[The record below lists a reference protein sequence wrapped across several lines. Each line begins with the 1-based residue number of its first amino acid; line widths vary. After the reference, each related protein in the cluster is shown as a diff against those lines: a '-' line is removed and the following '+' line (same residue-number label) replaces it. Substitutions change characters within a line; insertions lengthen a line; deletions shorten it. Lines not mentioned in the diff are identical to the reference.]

1 MTMIINI
8 LQCLFEILSILMCLS
23 LLYGEKFCLDKL
35 SVGLILFDVTF
46 CMVLAV
52 YHPLNESLTVLVYPV
67 IVVYCG
73 LKYGWKW
80 KPIFVN
86 NILYIFIVGSLQVLY
101 LNIYYFFLGTFLT
114 ENMIFVIACASMFL
128 MFYMLRKKKWY
139 VISDMIQKWNPFMN
153 MGFIVLFSFVVLAI
167 ILYKVYNRM
176 SIEGYLII
184 FLYALVICIILAIW
198 QEFRIKRVEMD
209 AEMKCYNTYIHAYEE
224 LIDIVR
230 MRQHEFDN
238 HLNSIISLQYT
249 TDGYEA
255 LKNAQ
260 TLYIHEIQS
269 DNRYN
274 KLLKEGNPFF
284 IGFLYGK
291 FQSLSKEGID
301 IDYQVKVGILEGY
314 GLPVYKLIEIA
325 NDLITNAA
333 EALTQTEEKRLSVT
347 ALEDEEKFVME
358 VRNRGEVLDPEY
370 ISKCFEKGTSSKG
383 EGRGYGLYNVRD
395 ICDRYRLELAFYNQE
410 QQGKNWVCFQ
420 ITAKKLP
427 G

>member
-1 MTMIINI
+1 MTIAISIMRY
-8 LQCLFEILSILMCLS
+8 LFEILSVLLCLS
-23 LLYGEKFCLDKL
+23 LLYGEKFHLDKL
-35 SVGLILFDVTF
+35 TISLILFDVTF
-46 CMVLAV
+46 YTLLEV
-52 YHPLNESLTVLVYPV
+52 YHLSNSLTVIVYPM
-67 IVVYCG
+67 IVVFCG

-80 KPIFVN
+80 KPILVN
-86 NILYIFIVGSLQVLY
+86 NILYIFIIGILQVFY
-101 LNIYYFFLGTFLT
+101 LMICYSLLDKCLNENVILT
-114 ENMIFVIACASMFL
+114 IASGAMFL
-128 MFYMLRKKKWY
+128 IFYLLRKKKWH

-153 MGFIVLFSFVVLAI
+153 MGFIVLFSFIVLAI

-176 SIEGYLII
+176 NIEEYLII

-198 QEFRIKRVEMD
+198 QSFRIKRVEMD
-209 AEMKCYNTYIHAYEE
+209 AELKCYNTYIHAYEE

-238 HLNSIISLQYT
+238 HLNSIVSLQYT
-249 TDGYEA
+249 TDNYEE

-260 TLYIHEIQS
+260 MIYIHEIQS

-301 IDYQVKVGILEGY
+301 IDYKVRVGGLEGY
-314 GLPVYKLIEIA
+314 RLPVYKLIEIA

-333 EALTQTEEKRLSVT
+333 DALMQADEKRLSVT
-347 ALEDEEKFVME
+347 ALEDDEGLALE
-358 VRNRGEVLDPEY
+358 VKNRGEVLDPEY
-370 ISKCFEKGTSSKG
+370 ISKCFEKGFSSKG
-383 EGRGYGLYNVRD
+383 DGRGYGLYNVRD
-395 ICDRYRLELAFYNQE
+395 ICDRYHLDLSFYNQDRKE
-410 QQGKNWVCFQ
+410 KNWICFK
-420 ITAKKLP
+420 ITVKKLP

>member
-1 MTMIINI
+1 MMIAMHF
-8 LQCLFEILSILMCLS
+8 LQFLFEVLSILLCLS

-35 SVGLILFDVTF
+35 TVSLILFDVSF
-46 CMVLAV
+46 CTILAV
-52 YHPLNESLTVLVYPV
+52 YALNESLTVIMYPM

-80 KPIFVN
+80 KPILVN
-86 NILYIFIVGSLQVLY
+86 NILYIFIVGILQVLY
-101 LNIYYFFLGTFLT
+101 LMVYYVLLGAYFDENVILVIVSSTMFLT
-114 ENMIFVIACASMFL
+114 
-128 MFYMLRKKKWY
+128 FYMLRNKRWHI
-139 VISDMIQKWNPFMN
+139 ISDMIQKWNPFMN
-153 MGFIVLFSFVVLAI
+153 IGFIVLFSFIVLVI
-167 ILYKVYNRM
+167 ILYKVYNQM
-176 SIEGYLII
+176 NINGYLII
-184 FLYALVICIILAIW
+184 FLYALVICIVLAVW
-198 QEFRIKRVEMD
+198 QGFRIKRVEMD
-209 AEMKCYNTYIHAYEE
+209 AELKCYNTYIHAYEE

-249 TDGYEA
+249 TDDYEA
-255 LKNAQ
+255 LKSAQ

-291 FQSLSKEGID
+291 FQSFSKEGID
-301 IDYQVKVGILEGY
+301 IDYQVRVGNLEGY

-333 EALTQTEEKRLSVT
+333 EALAQAEEKRLSVT
-347 ALEDEEKFVME
+347 ALEDGEKFVLE
-358 VRNRGEVLDPEY
+358 VRNRGEILDPEY
-370 ISKCFEKGTSSKG
+370 ISKCFDKGTSSKG
-383 EGRGYGLYNVRD
+383 DGRGYGLYNVRD
-395 ICDRYRLELAFYNQE
+395 ICDRYRLELAFYNQDRK
-410 QQGKNWVCFQ
+410 GRNWVCFQ

>member
-1 MTMIINI
+1 MMIVVSI
-8 LQCLFEILSILMCLS
+8 LRDLFEILSVLLCLS
-23 LLYGEKFCLDKL
+23 LLYGEKFRLDKL
-35 SVGLILFDVTF
+35 SISLILLEVTF
-46 CMVLAV
+46 YTLLEV
-52 YHPLNESLTVLVYPV
+52 YHLNNSLTVVMYPL
-67 IVVYCG
+67 IAIFCG

-80 KPIFVN
+80 KPILVN
-86 NILYIFIVGSLQVLY
+86 NILYIFIVGILQVLY
-101 LNIYYFFLGTFLT
+101 LMFYYFILSAHLNENVILFIASGTMFLT
-114 ENMIFVIACASMFL
+114 
-128 MFYMLRKKKWY
+128 FYMLRKKNWY

-153 MGFIVLFSFVVLAI
+153 MGFIVLFSFIVLVI

-184 FLYALVICIILAIW
+184 FLYILVICIILLIR
-198 QEFRIKRVEMD
+198 QDFRIKRVEMD
-209 AEMKCYNTYIHAYEE
+209 AEVKCYNTYIHAYED

-238 HLNSIISLQYT
+238 HLNSIVSLQYT
-249 TDGYEA
+249 TDNYEE

-260 TLYIHEIQS
+260 MIYIHELQS

-291 FQSLSKEGID
+291 FQGLSKEGID
-301 IDYQVKVGILEGY
+301 IDYKVRVGDLDGY
-314 GLPVYKLIEIA
+314 RLPVYKLIEIA

-333 EALTQTEEKRLSVT
+333 EAVAQTEEKMLSVT
-347 ALEDEEKFVME
+347 ALEDEEGLVLE
-358 VRNRGEVLDPEY
+358 VKNRGGVLDPEY
-370 ISKCFEKGTSSKG
+370 ISKCFEKGFSSKG
-383 EGRGYGLYNVRD
+383 DGRGYGLHNVRD
-395 ICDRYRLELAFYNQE
+395 ICDRYHLDLAFYNQE
-410 QQGKNWVCFQ
+410 QKGKNWICFK

>member
-1 MTMIINI
+1 MMIAVSA
-8 LQCLFEILSILMCLS
+8 LRYLFEVLSVLLCLS
-23 LLYGEKFCLDKL
+23 LLYGEQFRLDKL
-35 SVGLILFDVTF
+35 SVSLILFEVTF
-46 CMVLAV
+46 YTILEV
-52 YHPLNESLTVLVYPV
+52 YYLNNSLTVIMYPM
-67 IVVYCG
+67 IVLYCG

-80 KPIFVN
+80 KPILVN
-86 NILYIFIVGSLQVLY
+86 NILYIFIVGILQVLY
-101 LNIYYFFLGTFLT
+101 LMIYCVLLGAYFDENVILIMVSSTMFLT
-114 ENMIFVIACASMFL
+114 
-128 MFYMLRKKKWY
+128 FYMLRKKKWHI
-139 VISDMIQKWNPFMN
+139 ISDMIQKWNPFMN
-153 MGFIVLFSFVVLAI
+153 IGFIVLFSFIALVI

-176 SIEGYLII
+176 SINGYLII
-184 FLYALVICIILAIW
+184 FLYAFVICIVLAVW
-198 QEFRIKRVEMD
+198 QGFRIKRVEMD
-209 AEMKCYNTYIHAYEE
+209 AELKCYNTYIHAYEE

-249 TDGYEA
+249 TDNYEA

-301 IDYQVKVGILEGY
+301 IDYQVRVGDLEGY
-314 GLPVYKLIEIA
+314 GVPVYKLIEIA

-347 ALEDEEKFVME
+347 ALEDGERFVLE
-358 VRNRGEVLDPEY
+358 VKNRGEVLDPEY

-410 QQGKNWVCFQ
+410 QKGKNWVCFQ

>member
-1 MTMIINI
+1 MHI
-8 LQCLFEILSILMCLS
+8 LQFLFEVLSILLCLS
-23 LLYGEKFCLDKL
+23 LLYGEKFRLDKL
-35 SVGLILFDVTF
+35 TVSLILFDVSF
-46 CMVLAV
+46 CTILAV
-52 YHPLNESLTVLVYPV
+52 YSLNESLTVIMYPV
-67 IVVYCG
+67 IAVYCG

-80 KPIFVN
+80 KPILVN
-86 NILYIFIVGSLQVLY
+86 NILYIFIDGILQVLY
-101 LNIYYFFLGTFLT
+101 LMIYYVLFGTYFD
-114 ENMIFVIACASMFL
+114 ENVILVIASGTMSL
-128 MFYMLRKKKWY
+128 TFYMLRKKRWY

-153 MGFIVLFSFVVLAI
+153 IGFIVLFSFIALVI

-176 SIEGYLII
+176 SINGYLII
-184 FLYALVICIILAIW
+184 FLYALVICIVLAVW
-198 QEFRIKRVEMD
+198 QGFRIKRVEMD
-209 AEMKCYNTYIHAYEE
+209 AEIKCYNTYSHAYEE

-249 TDGYEA
+249 TDDYEA

-260 TLYIHEIQS
+260 RLYIHEIQS

-291 FQSLSKEGID
+291 FQGLSKEGID
-301 IDYQVKVGILEGY
+301 IDYQVRVGDLEGY
-314 GLPVYKLIEIA
+314 GVPVYKLIEIA

-333 EALTQTEEKRLSVT
+333 EALAQAEEKQLSVT
-347 ALEDEEKFVME
+347 ALEEAERFVLE
-358 VRNRGEVLDPEY
+358 VKNRGEVLDPEY
-370 ISKCFEKGTSSKG
+370 ISKCFEKGNSSKG

-395 ICDRYRLELAFYNQE
+395 ICDRYRLELAFYNE
-410 QQGKNWVCFQ
+410 DRKGKNWVCFQ
-420 ITAKKLP
+420 ITSKKLS

>member
-1 MTMIINI
+1 MTIVMYI
-8 LQCLFEILSILMCLS
+8 LRFLFEVLSILLCLS
-23 LLYGEKFCLDKL
+23 LLYGEKFHLDKL
-35 SVGLILFDVTF
+35 SVSLILFDVAF
-46 CMVLAV
+46 CTTLMV
-52 YHPLNESLTVLVYPV
+52 YHLNDSLTVIMYPV
-67 IVVYCG
+67 IAIFCG

-80 KPIFVN
+80 KQILVN
-86 NILYIFIVGSLQVLY
+86 NILYIFIVGILQIVFLM
-101 LNIYYFFLGTFLT
+101 IYYFLLGTCLD
-114 ENMIFVIACASMFL
+114 ENVILIMASVTMSL
-128 MFYMLRKKKWY
+128 MFHVLKKKNWH
-139 VISDMIQKWNPFMN
+139 VISNMIQKWNPYLN
-153 MGFIVLFSFVVLAI
+153 IGFIVLFSFVVLAI

-176 SIEGYLII
+176 NIEEYLII
-184 FLYALVICIILAIW
+184 FLYALVICIILVIW
-198 QEFRIKRVEMD
+198 QGFRIKRVEMD
-209 AEMKCYNTYIHAYEE
+209 AEIKCYNTYSHAYEE

-249 TDGYEA
+249 TDNYET

-260 TLYIHEIQS
+260 SLYIHEIQS

-291 FQSLSKEGID
+291 FQSLSKEGVD
-301 IDYQVKVGILEGY
+301 IEYQVRVGNLEGY

-333 EALTQTEEKRLSVT
+333 EALALVEEKRLSVT
-347 ALEDEEKFVME
+347 ALEDGERFVLE
-358 VRNRGEVLDPEY
+358 VRTRGEVLDPEY

-395 ICDRYRLELAFYNQE
+395 ICDRYRLELAVYNQE
-410 QQGKNWVCFQ
+410 QKGKNWVCFQ

>member
-1 MTMIINI
+1 MMIVMCI
-8 LQCLFEILSILMCLS
+8 LRYLFEILSIILCLS
-23 LLYGEKFCLDKL
+23 LLYGEKFCFDKL
-35 SVGLILFDVTF
+35 SAGLVLFDLVF
-46 CMVLAV
+46 CTMLEI
-52 YHPLNESLTVLVYPV
+52 YQLNDSLTVLMYPV
-67 IVVYCG
+67 IVLYCG

-80 KPIFVN
+80 KPILVN
-86 NILYIFIVGSLQVLY
+86 NILYIFIVGILQVLY
-101 LNIYYFFLGTFLT
+101 LMIYYVLLSDYFD
-114 ENMIFVIACASMFL
+114 ENVILVIASGTMSL
-128 MFYMLRKKKWY
+128 TFYMLRKKKWHI
-139 VISDMIQKWNPFMN
+139 ISDMIQKWNPFMN
-153 MGFIVLFSFVVLAI
+153 IGFIILFSFVVLVI

-176 SIEGYLII
+176 NIEEYLII
-184 FLYALVICIILAIW
+184 FLYALVICIVLVVW
-198 QEFRIKRVEMD
+198 QGFRIKRVEMD
-209 AEMKCYNTYIHAYEE
+209 AELKCYNTYIHAYEE

-249 TDGYEA
+249 TDNYEA

-301 IDYQVKVGILEGY
+301 IDYQVRVGNLEGY

-333 EALTQTEEKRLSVT
+333 EALTQAEEKRLSVT
-347 ALEDEEKFVME
+347 VLEDGERFVLE
-358 VRNRGEVLDPEY
+358 VKNRGEVLDPEY
-370 ISKCFEKGTSSKG
+370 ISKCFDKGTSSKG

-395 ICDRYRLELAFYNQE
+395 ICDRYRLELAFYNQDRK
-410 QQGKNWVCFQ
+410 GKNWVCFQ
-420 ITAKKLP
+420 ITAKKLS

>member
-1 MTMIINI
+1 MCI
-8 LQCLFEILSILMCLS
+8 LRYLFEILSIILCLS
-23 LLYGEKFCLDKL
+23 LLYGKKFCFDKL
-35 SVGLILFDVTF
+35 SVGLVLFDLVF
-46 CMVLAV
+46 CAILEI
-52 YHPLNESLTVLVYPV
+52 YQLNDSLTVIMYPM
-67 IVVYCG
+67 IVLYCG

-80 KPIFVN
+80 KPILVN
-86 NILYIFIVGSLQVLY
+86 NILYIFIVGILQVLY
-101 LNIYYFFLGTFLT
+101 LMIYYVLLGAYFDENVILVMASGTMSLT
-114 ENMIFVIACASMFL
+114 
-128 MFYMLRKKKWY
+128 FYMLRKKKWHI
-139 VISDMIQKWNPFMN
+139 ISDMIQKWNPFMN
-153 MGFIVLFSFVVLAI
+153 IGFIILFSFVVLVI

-176 SIEGYLII
+176 NIEEYLII
-184 FLYALVICIILAIW
+184 FLYALVICIVLVVW
-198 QEFRIKRVEMD
+198 QGFRIKRVEMD
-209 AEMKCYNTYIHAYEE
+209 AELKCYNTYIHAYEE

-249 TDGYEA
+249 TDNYEA

-291 FQSLSKEGID
+291 FQSLSKEGVD
-301 IDYQVKVGILEGY
+301 IDYQVRVRNLEGY

-333 EALTQTEEKRLSVT
+333 EALAQAEEKRLSVT
-347 ALEDEEKFVME
+347 VLEDGERFVLE
-358 VRNRGEVLDPEY
+358 VKNRGEVLDPEY
-370 ISKCFEKGTSSKG
+370 ISKCFDKGTSSKG
-383 EGRGYGLYNVRD
+383 DGRGYGLYNVRD
-395 ICDRYRLELAFYNQE
+395 ICDRYRLELAFSNQDRK
-410 QQGKNWVCFQ
+410 GKNWVCFQ